1 MSIKKKPL
9 TTDQLEDAMRLK
21 AIYESKKS
29 ELKLSQESIADALN
43 VGQSAIAAL
52 LNGVNALNA

>member
-9 TTDQLEDAMRLK
+9 TIDQLEDAKRLK

-29 ELKLSQESIADALN
+29 ALKLSQESIADA
-43 VGQSAIAAL
+43 
-52 LNGVNALNA
+52 